1 MTSFQTPLFRIAL
14 TVAGI
19 WVAFSAYQGWRA
31 REAVTSYT
39 YRDGYSTETEAC
51 AEITELAPGPGLT
64 FVSKPNPDHVACLE
78 RVNQTYAG
86 YEVSERQRVS
96 IDAAKRALIPAVLL
110 LLVAAFYRQIGRA
123 VALAASRYARWVKGS
138 RSTDQRPE

>member
-1 MTSFQTPLFRIAL
+1 MISLQTPLFRIAL

-51 AEITELAPGPGLT
+51 AEITELAPGPSLT
-64 FVSKPNPDHVACLE
+64 FVSKPNPDHIACLE

-86 YEVSERQRVS
+86 YEMSERQRVS
-96 IDAAKRALIPAVLL
+96 INAAKRALIPAVLL
-110 LLVAAFYRQIGRA
+110 LLVAALYRQIGRG
-123 VALAASRYARWVKGS
+123 VASAGLSYVRWVKGS
-138 RSTDQRPE
+138 QAPGEDSQ